1 VTEDLL
7 KRVEKYSLPERTF
20 VSQDGEVVRVKDI
33 VYLTIEGK
41 TPVAVAE
48 GDRKYN
54 LVQNLAFIEKEF
66 AGYFL
71 RVHRSFLVAF
81 DRIKVVYERYPEET
95 EPEGLSKDRG
105 GAADDCELALRGT
118 TARIPVTNTYSG
130 ALKKALGVSSLHHLV
145 PEHPDDKKLRR
156 LGIIDFAWR
165 ELYALDPK
173 DAATVKAYTDAWR
186 VLGFGKERT
195 LLYFRRFGENQVD
208 KRRLAKNII
217 WQTWR
222 WIKKGL
228 RGPFDGNIRS
238 FWYEV
243 KNALGGDD
251 LLNSDDVD
259 MFYDTL
265 REMIEDQRLFRYKD
279 FGFMDMNDPFHGVGK
294 QRPEIILCVEK
305 AGLANMARSLAS
317 EVGASHICTR
327 GEPAVLT
334 IEYFTDNL
342 KAAIGGKEVT
352 VLVMVDLNP
361 SGVSIQNSFVSG
373 LETQGVKVAR
383 VVVLLETKDFPD
395 DVLPGSKAKV
405 VRYEQKGSVIT
416 PVPPSKMGQ
425 VTKALKWFE
434 SVGDPRLKTEAEY
447 PGGKR
452 IVTIWGID
460 SDTIDREFVRKRF
473 LDGVAQIPTVK
484 QAISKGS
491 GRKVVVTKTGP
502 EKAGR

>member
-1 VTEDLL
+1 VTEDLY
-7 KRVEKYSLPERTF
+7 KRVEKYYLPERTII
-20 VSQDGEVVRVKDI
+20 SQDGEVVRVKDI
-33 VYLTIEGK
+33 VFLTIEGK
-41 TPVAVAE
+41 DSLAVACN
-48 GDRKYN
+48 DKKYK
-54 LVQNLAFIEKEF
+54 LVQPLSFYEKEF

-71 RVHRSFLVAF
+71 RVHRSFLASF
-81 DRIKVVYERYPEET
+81 DRIRVVYERYPEED
-95 EPEGLSKDRG
+95 EPESVSRNKG
-105 GAADDCELALRGT
+105 GAADECELALRGT
-118 TARIPVTNTYSG
+118 ETRIPVTNTYSG
-130 ALKKALGVSSLHHLV
+130 VLKKALGVSTLHHLV
-145 PEHPDDKKLRR
+145 PEHPDDKKLRK

-165 ELYALDPK
+165 ELFKLDPK
-173 DAATVKAYTDAWR
+173 DTAAVKAYTDAWR

-195 LLYFRRFGENQVD
+195 LRYFRRFGENQVD
-208 KRRLAKNII
+208 KRRLSKNII

-222 WIKKGL
+222 WIKKEI
-228 RGPFDGNIRS
+228 RKPFDGNIRS

-251 LLNSDDVD
+251 ILDADDVG

-279 FGFMDMNDPFHGVGK
+279 FGFMDMNSPFHGVGK
-294 QRPEIILCVEK
+294 QRPEIILGVEK
-305 AGLANMARSLAS
+305 AGLANMARALAS
-317 EVGASHICTR
+317 EAGASHICTR

-352 VLVMVDLNP
+352 VFVMTDLNP
-361 SGVSIQNSFVSG
+361 SGVSIRNSLISG
-373 LETQGVKVAR
+373 IEAQGVKVAR

-416 PVPPSKMGQ
+416 PVPPAKMGQ
-425 VTKALKWFE
+425 VTKAVKWFE
-434 SVGDPRLKTEAEY
+434 SIGDPRLRTEAEY

-460 SDTIDREFVRKRF
+460 SDTADREFVRKRF
-473 LDGVAQIPTVK
+473 LDGVN
-484 QAISKGS
+484 SC
-491 GRKVVVTKTGP
+491 GR
-502 EKAGR
+502 

>member
-1 VTEDLL
+1 MTENLY
-7 KRVEKYSLPERTF
+7 KRVEKYCLPEKTL
-20 VSQDGEVVRVKDI
+20 VSQDGEVLRVKDI
-33 VYLTIEGK
+33 VFLTIEGK

-48 GDRKYN
+48 NNKKYK
-54 LVQNLAFIEKEF
+54 LVQNLAFIEKAF
-66 AGYFL
+66 KGYFL

-81 DRIKVVYERYPEET
+81 DRIKVVYERYPEEI
-95 EPEGLSKDRG
+95 EPEQFSRNKG
-105 GAADDCELALRGT
+105 GAADECELALRGAET
-118 TARIPVTNTYSG
+118 RIPVTSTYSG

-145 PEHPDDKKLRR
+145 PEHPEDKKLRR

-165 ELYALDPK
+165 ELYTLDPK
-173 DAATVKAYTDAWR
+173 DTVAVKAYINSWR

-195 LLYFRRFGENQVD
+195 LRYFRRLGENQID

-222 WIKKGL
+222 WIMKGI
-228 RGPFDGNIRS
+228 REPFDGNIRS

-251 LLNSDDVD
+251 ILDADDVG

-265 REMIEDQRLFRYKD
+265 REMIEDRRLFRYKD
-279 FGFMDMNDPFHGVGK
+279 FGFMDMNSPFHGVGK
-294 QRPEIILCVEK
+294 QRPEIILGVEK
-305 AGLANMARSLAS
+305 AGLANMARSLAL
-317 EVGASHICTR
+317 EAGASHICTR
-327 GEPAVLT
+327 GEPAALT

-342 KAAIGGKEVT
+342 KAAIGEKEVT
-352 VLVMVDLNP
+352 VFVMTDLNP
-361 SGVSIQNSFVSG
+361 SGVSIRNSLISG
-373 LETQGVKVAR
+373 IEAQGVKVGR

-416 PVPPSKMGQ
+416 PVPPAKKGQ

-434 SVGDPRLKTEAEY
+434 SIGDPRLKTEVEY

-460 SDTIDREFVRKRF
+460 SDTVDREIVRKRF
-473 LDGVAQIPTVK
+473 LDGVIQTNEMK
-484 QAISKGS
+484 R
-491 GRKVVVTKTGP
+491 GRGKSI
-502 EKAGR
+502 

>member
-1 VTEDLL
+1 MTQDLY
-7 KRVEKYSLPERTF
+7 KRVEKYCLPERTL

-33 VYLTIEGK
+33 VYLTIDGK
-41 TPVAVAE
+41 TPLAVAE
-48 GDRKYN
+48 HDKTYK
-54 LVQNLAFIEKEF
+54 LVQNLSSLEKAF

-71 RVHRSFLVAF
+71 RVHRSFLVVF
-81 DRIKVVYERYPEET
+81 DRIKTVYERYPEEDD
-95 EPEGLSKDRG
+95 PESALRKMA
-105 GAADDCELALRGT
+105 GAADECELALRGT
-118 TARIPVTNTYSG
+118 ETRIPVTTTYSG

-145 PEHPDDKKLRR
+145 PEHPEDKKLRR

-165 ELYALDPK
+165 ELYTLDPK
-173 DAATVKAYTDAWR
+173 DTDAVKAYIDTWR

-195 LLYFRRFGENQVD
+195 LRYFRRLGENQID

-222 WIKKGL
+222 WIKKGI
-228 RGPFDGNIRS
+228 RKPFDGNIRS

-251 LLNSDDVD
+251 ILDADDVG

-265 REMIEDQRLFRYKD
+265 REMIEEWRFFRYKD
-279 FGFMDMNDPFHGVGK
+279 FGFMDMNSPFHGVGK
-294 QRPEIILCVEK
+294 QRPEIILGVEK
-305 AGLANMARSLAS
+305 AGLANMARALAL
-317 EVGASHICTR
+317 EAGASHICTR

-342 KAAIGGKEVT
+342 KAAIGDKEVT
-352 VLVMVDLNP
+352 IFVMTDMNP
-361 SGVSIQNSFVSG
+361 SGVSIRNSLITG
-373 LETQGVKVAR
+373 IEAQGVRVGR
-383 VVVLLETKDFPD
+383 VVVLLETKDFAD
-395 DVLPGSKAKV
+395 DVLPGSKARV

-416 PVPPSKMGQ
+416 PVPPARMGQ

-434 SVGDPRLKTEAEY
+434 SLGDPRLKTETEY

-460 SDTIDREFVRKRF
+460 SDTAEREMVRKRF
-473 LDGVAQIPTVK
+473 LDGVAQ
-484 QAISKGS
+484 GS
-491 GRKVVVTKTGP
+491 TASRKK
-502 EKAGR
+502 RS

>member
-1 VTEDLL
+1 MTEDLY
-7 KRVEKYSLPERTF
+7 KRVEKYYLPERTII
-20 VSQDGEVVRVKDI
+20 SQDGEVVRVKDI
-33 VYLTIEGK
+33 VFLTIEGK
-41 TPVAVAE
+41 DSLAVACN
-48 GDRKYN
+48 DKKYK
-54 LVQNLAFIEKEF
+54 LVQPLSFYEKEF

-71 RVHRSFLVAF
+71 RVHRSFLASF
-81 DRIKVVYERYPEET
+81 DRIRVVYERYPEED
-95 EPEGLSKDRG
+95 EPESVSRNKG
-105 GAADDCELALRGT
+105 GAADECELALRGT
-118 TARIPVTNTYSG
+118 ETRIPVTNTYSG
-130 ALKKALGVSSLHHLV
+130 VLKKALGVSTLHHLV
-145 PEHPDDKKLRR
+145 PEHPDDKKLRK

-165 ELYALDPK
+165 ELFKLDPK
-173 DAATVKAYTDAWR
+173 DTAAVKAYTDAWR

-195 LLYFRRFGENQVD
+195 LRYFRRFGENQVD
-208 KRRLAKNII
+208 KRRLSKNII

-222 WIKKGL
+222 WIKKEI
-228 RGPFDGNIRS
+228 RKPFDGNIRS

-251 LLNSDDVD
+251 ILDADDVG

-279 FGFMDMNDPFHGVGK
+279 FGFMDMNSPFHGVGK
-294 QRPEIILCVEK
+294 QRPEIILGVEK
-305 AGLANMARSLAS
+305 AGLANMARALAS
-317 EVGASHICTR
+317 EAGASHICTR

-352 VLVMVDLNP
+352 VFVMTDLNP
-361 SGVSIQNSFVSG
+361 SGVSIRNSLISG
-373 LETQGVKVAR
+373 IEAQGVKVAR

-416 PVPPSKMGQ
+416 PVPPAKMGQ
-425 VTKALKWFE
+425 VTKAVKWFE
-434 SVGDPRLKTEAEY
+434 SIGDPRLRTEAEY

-460 SDTIDREFVRKRF
+460 SDTADREFVRKRF
-473 LDGVAQIPTVK
+473 LDGVN
-484 QAISKGS
+484 SC
-491 GRKVVVTKTGP
+491 GR
-502 EKAGR
+502 